1 MTILENTQVVD
12 FLRSA
17 TVRAW
22 ALPQALIGSAWPL
35 SVSTERSIRPIFLTE
50 LGRGG
55 FKLVEVGG
63 IVLVCDVALP
73 DESAAA

>member
-17 TVRAW
+17 TVARVGVAT
-22 ALPQALIGSAWPL
+22 
-35 SVSTERSIRPIFLTE
+35 SVNRLRVAFERIHGKINKAIFLTE